1 MQKQNDLA
9 NNLLDLF
16 KDTSYKKFNKGYF
29 VGRPNL
35 EGYYYIFK
43 NITDP
48 KFCLIL
54 NTTDSKYPSNMVKIK
69 DYVFIVLNVPSLE
82 NYLENFVEVFFPTIL
97 NIIDQNLQ
105 KENTRNLPYGYYLD
119 ENGDLKID
127 LRKAAEVRKIY
138 DMYIDTQSI
147 RHIANELKTDFSH
160 IRDILHDNEE
170 YMQMQNKIVPL
181 FKLKQVNEIMAGNI
195 RGGAIKKKTVEDEIK
210 EVRRAR
216 KNKEKLQELRN

>member
-9 NNLLDLF
+9 NNLLNLF
-16 KDTSYKKFNKGYF
+16 KESSYTEFGKGFF
-29 VGRPNL
+29 VNQPNF

-54 NTTDSKYPSNMVKIK
+54 NTSDRTYSSTMTRIQ
-69 DYVFIVLNVPSLE
+69 DYIFIIFNVTSLE
-82 NYLENFVEVFFPTIL
+82 EYLANLADKYFPMLL
-97 NIIDQNLQ
+97 NIVDQNLQ
-105 KENTRNLPYGYYLD
+105 KQNTRNLPYGYYLD

-127 LRKAAEVRKIY
+127 LKKANEVRKIY
-138 DMYIDTQSI
+138 DMYIETQSI
-147 RHIANELKTDFSH
+147 RHIAGELRTDFSH

-181 FKLKQVNEIMAGNI
+181 SKLKQVNEIMAGNI
-195 RGGAIKKKTVEDEIK
+195 RGGTIKKKTTEDEIK
-210 EVRRAR
+210 EIRRMR
-216 KNKEKLQELRN
+216 KNKEKLQGVNN